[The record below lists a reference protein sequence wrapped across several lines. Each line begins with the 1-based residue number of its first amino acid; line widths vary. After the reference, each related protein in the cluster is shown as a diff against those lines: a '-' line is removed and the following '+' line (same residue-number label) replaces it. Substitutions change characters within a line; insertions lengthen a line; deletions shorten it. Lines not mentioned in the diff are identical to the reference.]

1 MMKITIDIELNNWI
15 LNIPENEIEN
25 VANKYLKLG
34 YLTSTLC
41 ETNLNYNNNIFDP
54 IKNKLE
60 NLSESNNNKLE
71 VIGSKINENLDV
83 VKRSIDNLSANNN
96 KSVLKGQYGEN
107 LVESIIDINFPDYS
121 LINTTKKDCASDYQ
135 LVTNLGDIMLIE
147 VKNYSNVVP
156 SNEVNKFIR
165 DLSQSSS
172 KIGIFISLHSGISNK
187 KRFCIDYYDDKKIIF
202 IPKSGTEGSS
212 IIWGI
217 LLGLELINSNSKY
230 NNITETNLMEIYNDF
245 EKVLNSHFS
254 LMNNIKDS
262 KEKIEKTLNNL
273 YISTIDYDINI
284 KNAFKDV
291 KNKIRSELNN
301 ISVKLIENNYEYYEK
316 IIHDLNEQKDNKYII
331 YYDILELVK
340 SNNKKIRAEEENK
353 LNWEIYDCDKIICN
367 IKSNK
372 RKVEILYE
380 DNIIT
385 INNSNIIK
393 MIIK

>member
-34 YLTSTLC
+34 YITSTLC

-172 KIGIFISLHSGISNK
+172 KIGLFISLHSGISNK

-217 LLGLELINSNSKY
+217 LLGLELINNNSKY
-230 NNITETNLMEIYNDF
+230 NNITESNLMEIYNDF

-301 ISVKLIENNYEYYEK
+301 ISVKLIENDYKYYEK

-331 YYDILELVK
+331 YYEILELVK

-353 LNWEIYDCDKIICN
+353 LNWEIYDSDKIICN

>member
-34 YLTSTLC
+34 YITSTLC

>member
-1 MMKITIDIELNNWI
+1 MKINIDPELNSWI

-60 NLSESNNNKLE
+60 NLSESNNYKLE
-71 VIGSKINENLDV
+71 LIGSKINENLDV
-83 VKRSIDNLSANNN
+83 VKRSIDHLSANNN

-165 DLSQSSS
+165 DISQSSS

-217 LLGLELINSNSKY
+217 LLGLELINCNSKY

-301 ISVKLIENNYEYYEK
+301 ISVKLIENDYEYYEK
-316 IIHDLNEQKDNKYII
+316 IIHDLNEQKDNKYVI
-331 YYDILELVK
+331 YYEILELVK
-340 SNNKKIRAEEENK
+340 LNNKKIRAEEENK
-353 LNWEIYDCDKIICN
+353 LNWEIYDSDKIICN

>member
-1 MMKITIDIELNNWI
+1 MMKVTIDVELNSWI
-15 LNIPENEIEN
+15 LNIPEHEIEN

-60 NLSESNNNKLE
+60 NLSESNNYKLE
-71 VIGSKINENLDV
+71 LIGSKINENLDV

-165 DLSQSSS
+165 DISQSSS
-172 KIGIFISLHSGISNK
+172 KIGIFISLHSGICNK
-187 KRFCIDYYDDKKIIF
+187 KRFCIDYFDDKKIIF

-217 LLGLELINSNSKY
+217 LLGLELINNNSKY

-245 EKVLNSHFS
+245 EKIFNCHFS

-284 KNAFKDV
+284 KNTFNDV
-291 KNKIRSELNN
+291 KNKIRLELNN
-301 ISVKLIENNYEYYEK
+301 ISVKLIENDYEYYEK
-316 IIHDLNEQKDNKYII
+316 IIHNLNEQKDNKYVI
-331 YYDILELVK
+331 YYEILELVK
-340 SNNKKIRAEEENK
+340 SNKKKIRVEEENK

-372 RKVEILYE
+372 RKVQILYE

-385 INNSNIIK
+385 INNINIIK